1 MVYFAPLRRSARKHV
16 LITTSILLFSV
27 LFSACSGAA
36 LAQQKATSA
45 KSHLDC
51 LLVHARDIGIPSSM
65 LQTITRQEQQIVSTQ
80 APFTLFS
87 DQPAIDYYGNL
98 ARRYQMLAV
107 ELSGLEAQVTK
118 ETASQAYLDM
128 HSFETVLAQRQLQ
141 HLIEAKI
148 FASQF
153 AQDQSLLADA
163 QYPKEYLHISADAR
177 RAVQALSLM
186 GSAYDDLQSLSH
198 TALQLQ
204 ASRVDTTALTQEE
217 NDDLELFRAA
227 RTAGDFTRLV
237 DLINAQLQE
246 ANVLAIQD
254 IPYFGAYEGAIK
266 LQELSAAISKMRT
279 YHGDVSTFQQRLDTD
294 QQNLATATGYE
305 YINVLAQ
312 IDSDIASLQIPLARA
327 QAVFFLNRFQ
337 REVDKWGSHN
347 HYRDGYDNNAYRLDY
362 EYDQQGIGADVVAA
376 VQTARTVDD
385 YQAATDMI
393 NNYFF
398 HLQSMAVD
406 TYDRTPWN
414 QSHIADRGL
423 LRRYHLT
430 TGTVIVVS
438 LAGQALRFYQNGQF
452 VNAFHV
458 TTGQYERPTP
468 PGLWSIFLR
477 QHPTEFKSSDPQ
489 GSAFWYPPTKIEYA
503 MEYHSGGYFFHDSWW
518 RADYG
523 IGTNF
528 PHYDSGGD
536 ETFAGNGSHGCINM
550 APDDAAWLYH
560 HTSYGTTVIIY

>member
-16 LITTSILLFSV
+16 LIITSILLFSV

-36 LAQQKATSA
+36 AAQQKATSA
-45 KSHLDC
+45 KSHLDS
-51 LLVHARDIGIPSSM
+51 LLAHARDIGIASSS
-65 LQTITRQEQQIVSTQ
+65 LQTIVKQEQQINNTQ
-80 APFTLFS
+80 APFTLFN
-87 DQPAIDYYGNL
+87 DQPAIDYYGNVTQ
-98 ARRYQMLAV
+98 RYQMLAV
-107 ELSGLEAQVTK
+107 EVSSLEAQITE
-118 ETASQAYLDM
+118 ETAYQAYLDM
-128 HSFETVLAQRQLQ
+128 HSFETVLEQRQSQ
-141 HLIEAKI
+141 QLIEAKI

-153 AQDQSLLADA
+153 AQDQSLLANA
-163 QYPKEYLHISADAR
+163 QYPKDYLHISDDAR
-177 RAVQALSLM
+177 RATQALSLM

-198 TALQLQ
+198 AASQLQ
-204 ASRVDTTALTQEE
+204 TSHVDTTALTQEE
-217 NDDLELFRAA
+217 NDDLEVFRAA
-227 RTAGDFTRLV
+227 RTAGDFTHLV
-237 DLINAQLQE
+237 DLINVQLQE
-246 ANVLAIQD
+246 ANVLALQN

-266 LQELSAAISKMRT
+266 LRELSAAISEMKT
-279 YHGDVSTFQQRLDTD
+279 YNGDVSTFQQRLNTD
-294 QQNLATATGYE
+294 QQNLATAKGYE
-305 YINVLAQ
+305 YISVLEQ
-312 IDSDIASLQIPLARA
+312 IDNDIASMQIPLAHA
-327 QAVFFLNRFQ
+327 QAVFSLNRFQ

-347 HYRDGYDNNAYRLDY
+347 QYRDRYDNNAYRLDY

-376 VQTARTVDD
+376 VQTAQTVGD
-385 YQAATDMI
+385 YQAAIDMI
-393 NNYFF
+393 NNYLF
-398 HLQSMAVD
+398 HLQSMEVD
-406 TYDRTPWN
+406 AYDRTPWN

-430 TGTVIVVS
+430 SGTVIVVS
-438 LAGQALRFYQNGQF
+438 LAEQALRFYQNGQL

-477 QHPTEFKSSDPQ
+477 QHPTEFKSSDPK

-536 ETFAGNGSHGCINM
+536 ETFAGNGSHGCVNM
-550 APDDAAWLYH
+550 VPGDAAWLYN
-560 HTSYGTTVIIY
+560 HTSYSTAVIIY

>member
-1 MVYFAPLRRSARKHV
+1 MVYFAPLRRYARKHV

-45 KSHLDC
+45 KSHLDS
-51 LLVHARDIGIPSSM
+51 LFAHARNIGIPSSM
-65 LQTITRQEQQIVSTQ
+65 LQTIARQEQQLVSTQ
-80 APFTLFS
+80 APFTLFN

-128 HSFETVLAQRQLQ
+128 HSFETVLEQRQLQ

-153 AQDQSLLADA
+153 AQDQSLLAAA

-186 GSAYDDLQSLSH
+186 GSAYDDLQSLSQ

-227 RTAGDFTRLV
+227 RTAEDFARLV

-266 LQELSAAISKMRT
+266 LHELSAAISKMRT
-279 YHGDVSTFQQRLDTD
+279 YNGDVSTFQQRLDTD
-294 QQNLATATGYE
+294 QQNLATAKGSE

-312 IDSDIASLQIPLARA
+312 IDHDIASLQIPLARS
-327 QAVFFLNRFQ
+327 QAVFFLKRFQ

-347 HYRDGYDNNAYRLDY
+347 HYRDRYDNNAYRLDY
-362 EYDQQGIGADVVAA
+362 EYDKQGIGADVVAA
-376 VQTARTVDD
+376 VQTAQTVDD

-414 QSHIADRGL
+414 RSHIADRGL
-423 LRRYHLT
+423 LRHYHLT
-430 TGTVIVVS
+430 GGTVIVVS
-438 LAGQALRFYQNGQF
+438 LAEQALRFYQNGQL
-452 VNAFHV
+452 VNAFQV
-458 TTGQYERPTP
+458 TTGRYERPTP

-503 MEYHSGGYFFHDSWW
+503 MEYHGGGYFFHDSWW

-550 APDDAAWLYH
+550 APDDAAWLYN
-560 HTSYGTTVIIY
+560 HTSYKTTVIIY

>member
-16 LITTSILLFSV
+16 LIITSILLFSV
-27 LFSACSGAA
+27 LFSACGGAA
-36 LAQQKATSA
+36 PAQQKATSA
-45 KSHLDC
+45 KSHLDS
-51 LLVHARDIGIPSSM
+51 LLAHARDIGIPSSK
-65 LQTITRQEQQIVSTQ
+65 LQTIVTQEQQISSTQ

-87 DQPAIDYYGNL
+87 DQPAIDYYGNV
-98 ARRYQMLAV
+98 ARRYQILAIEV
-107 ELSGLEAQVTK
+107 SSLEAQITE
-118 ETASQAYLDM
+118 ETASQAYSDM
-128 HSFETVLAQRQLQ
+128 HSFETALAQRQSQ
-141 HLIEAKI
+141 QLIEAKI

-153 AQDQSLLADA
+153 AQDQSLLANA
-163 QYPKEYLHISADAR
+163 QYPKEYQRISADAR
-177 RAVQALSLM
+177 HATQALSLM

-198 TALQLQ
+198 TAQQLQ
-204 ASRVDTTALTQEE
+204 ASHVDTTALTQAE

-227 RTAGDFTRLV
+227 RTAGDFTHLL
-237 DLINAQLQE
+237 DLINVQLQE
-246 ANVLAIQD
+246 ANVLALQD

-266 LQELSAAISKMRT
+266 LQELSAAISEMRT
-279 YHGDVSTFQQRLDTD
+279 YNGDVSTFQQRLNTD
-294 QQNLATATGYE
+294 QQNLATAKGYE
-305 YINVLAQ
+305 YINVLEQ
-312 IDSDIASLQIPLARA
+312 IDSDIASMQIPLAHA
-327 QAVFFLNRFQ
+327 QAVFYLNRFQ
-337 REVDKWGSHN
+337 QEVDKWGSHN
-347 HYRDGYDNNAYRLDY
+347 QYKDRYDNNSYRLDY

-376 VQTARTVDD
+376 VQTAQTVDD
-385 YQAATDMI
+385 YQAAIDMI
-393 NNYFF
+393 NNYLF
-398 HLQSMAVD
+398 HLQSMEVD
-406 TYDRTPWN
+406 AYDRTPWD

-438 LAGQALRFYQNGQF
+438 LAEQALRFYQNGQL

-458 TTGQYERPTP
+458 TTGQYARPTP

-477 QHPTEFKSSDPQ
+477 QHPTEFKSSDPK

-503 MEYHSGGYFFHDSWW
+503 MEYHGGGYFFHDSWW

-550 APDDAAWLYH
+550 VPDDAAWLYN
-560 HTSYGTTVIIY
+560 HTSYGTAVIIY

>member
-1 MVYFAPLRRSARKHV
+1 MVYLAPSRRYARKHV

-27 LFSACSGAA
+27 LFSACSGAS

-45 KSHLDC
+45 KSHLDS
-51 LLVHARDIGIPSSM
+51 LLAHARDIGIPSST
-65 LQTITRQEQQIVSTQ
+65 LQTIVRQEQQISRTQ

-87 DQPAIDYYGNL
+87 DQPAIDYYDNL

-107 ELSGLEAQVTK
+107 EVSSLEVQVTE
-118 ETASQAYLDM
+118 ETAYHAYLDM
-128 HSFETVLAQRQLQ
+128 HSFETVLAQRQSQ

-153 AQDQSLLADA
+153 AQDQAFLAHA
-163 QYPKEYLHISADAR
+163 QYPKEYLHISADAG
-177 RAVQALSLM
+177 RATQALSLM
-186 GSAYDDLQSLSH
+186 GSAYSDLQSLSH
-198 TALQLQ
+198 MAWQLQ
-204 ASRVDTTALTQEE
+204 ASHVDTTALTQEA

-237 DLINAQLQE
+237 DLINVQLQE
-246 ANVLAIQD
+246 ASVLALQA

-266 LQELSAAISKMRT
+266 LRELSAAVTEMRK
-279 YHGDVSTFQQRLDTD
+279 YHGDASTFQQRLNLD
-294 QQNLATATGYE
+294 QQNLATAKGNE
-305 YINVLAQ
+305 YINVLEQ
-312 IDSDIASLQIPLARA
+312 LDRDIASMQIPLARA

-337 REVDKWGSHN
+337 QEVNQWGSH
-347 HYRDGYDNNAYRLDY
+347 HQYRDRYDNHAYRLDY

-376 VQTARTVDD
+376 IQTAQTVDD
-385 YQAATDMI
+385 YQAAIDMI

-398 HLQSMAVD
+398 HLQSMEVD
-406 TYDRTPWN
+406 AYDRTPWN

-438 LAGQALRFYQNGQF
+438 LAGQALRFYQNGRL
-452 VNAFHV
+452 VNAFHI

-550 APDDAAWLYH
+550 IPDDAAWLYN
-560 HTSYGTTVIIY
+560 HTTYGTTVIIY

>member
-1 MVYFAPLRRSARKHV
+1 MVYVAPLRRSARKYV

-45 KSHLDC
+45 KSHLDS
-51 LLVHARDIGIPSSM
+51 LLAHARDIGIPSSM
-65 LQTITRQEQQIVSTQ
+65 LQTITRQEQHIVSTQ

-87 DQPAIDYYGNL
+87 DQPAIDYYGHL
-98 ARRYQMLAV
+98 ARRYQVLAV

-128 HSFETVLAQRQLQ
+128 HSFETVLAQRQSQ

-148 FASQF
+148 FANRF
-153 AQDQSLLADA
+153 AQDQSLLAAA

-177 RAVQALSLM
+177 CAVQALSLM

-227 RTAGDFTRLV
+227 RTAGDFTHLV

-246 ANVLAIQD
+246 ANVLAIQA

-279 YHGDVSTFQQRLDTD
+279 YNGDVSRFQQRLDTD
-294 QQNLATATGYE
+294 QQNLATATGTE

-312 IDSDIASLQIPLARA
+312 IESDIASLQIPLARA
-327 QAVFFLNRFQ
+327 QAVFFLKRFQ

-347 HYRDGYDNNAYRLDY
+347 HYRDRYDNHAYRLDY

-385 YQAATDMI
+385 YQAASDMI
-393 NNYFF
+393 NHYFF

-414 QSHIADRGL
+414 HSHIADRGL
-423 LRRYHLT
+423 LRHYHLT
-430 TGTVIVVS
+430 SGTVIVVS
-438 LAGQALRFYQNGQF
+438 LAGQALRFYQNGQL

-458 TTGQYERPTP
+458 TTGRYERPTP

-477 QHPTEFKSSDPQ
+477 QHPTQFKSSDPQ

-560 HTSYGTTVIIY
+560 HSSYRTTVIIY